1 MADKISTIYVCSQC
15 DAQSPKWSGRCLE
28 CGAWGSLKQTIVNL
42 TANKNSLPEAEPAII
57 QNLDQPGGLQV
68 RRMMT
73 NIQEIDRVF
82 GQGIVV
88 GSLTLLG
95 GEPGIGKSTLVAQIA
110 DSLDKTI
117 MYVSGEESLNQV
129 KLRLERLNCK
139 MDKIKF
145 VGETNIEKIV
155 SAIQTLNP
163 ALVIIDSIQ
172 TVHSRDLPSESGSVA
187 QIRACAVKLLEVAK
201 HDNISTIVIGHI
213 TKDGS
218 LAGPKSLEHIVD
230 TVLYLETDP
239 SNSYRFLRSTKN
251 RFGSTHEL
259 GVFEMTSQGLK
270 EVKNPTEIFLEQ
282 NTKAITG
289 SVISCI
295 IEGTR
300 PFLTEIQALVS
311 KTVFGYPQ
319 RKSSGFDLNRLQVL
333 AAVISKRTKINLTT
347 QDIILNVVGGLKIND
362 PSIDL
367 AICGAVISSH
377 LNKALDQ
384 KTIILGEVGLGGE
397 VRPVGN
403 LQHRLSEASNLGF
416 TTAIIPKTS
425 IKANKIETH
434 QITSLNDLIGLLE

>member
-1 MADKISTIYVCSQC
+1 MAERLATMYLCSQC
-15 DAQSPKWSGRCLE
+15 DAQFPKWSGRCLE
-28 CGAWGSLKQTIVNL
+28 CGAWGSLKQTTVTQTTDRKGAL
-42 TANKNSLPEAEPAII
+42 PVTAAEVVS
-57 QNLDQPGGLQV
+57 LDQPGSLQV
-68 RRMMT
+68 RRLLT
-73 NIQEIDRVF
+73 NIPEIDRVF

-110 DSLDKTI
+110 NSLDKTI
-117 MYVSGEESLNQV
+117 LYVSGEESLNQI

-139 MDKIKF
+139 IEKIKF
-145 VGETNIEKIV
+145 VSETNIEKVV
-155 SAIQTLNP
+155 SAIKAVEP
-163 ALVIIDSIQ
+163 ALVIVDSIQ
-172 TVHSRDLPSESGSVA
+172 TVYSHDLPSESGSVA

-201 HDNISTIVIGHI
+201 QDNITIIVVGHI

-259 GVFEMTSQGLK
+259 GVFEMTGQGLK

-282 NTKAITG
+282 DHAAITG

-295 IEGTR
+295 MEGTR
-300 PFLTEIQALVS
+300 PFLTEIQALVT

-333 AAVISKRTKINLTT
+333 AAVISKRTKVNLTT
-347 QDIILNVVGGLKIND
+347 QDIILNVVGGLKISD

-367 AICGAVISSH
+367 AICAAVISSQM
-377 LNKALDQ
+377 NKTLDQ
-384 KTIILGEVGLGGE
+384 KTVILGEVGLGGE

-403 LQHRLSEASNLGF
+403 LQHKLNEAANLGF
-416 TTAIIPKTS
+416 NMAIIPKTN
-425 IKANKIETH
+425 IKAGNIATQ
-434 QITSLNDLIGLLE
+434 QIASLNDLIKLLE

>member
-1 MADKISTIYVCSQC
+1 MAEKLSTMYICSQC
-15 DAQSPKWSGRCLE
+15 DAQFPKWSGRCLE
-28 CGAWGSLKQTIVNL
+28 CGAWGSLKQATISQ
-42 TANKNSLPEAEPAII
+42 TTNSKGVIEAEPAEAIS
-57 QNLDQPGGLQV
+57 LDQPGDLQV
-68 RRMMT
+68 RRMIV

-110 DSLDKTI
+110 NNLNKSIL
-117 MYVSGEESLNQV
+117 YVSGEESLSQV
-129 KLRLERLNCK
+129 KLRLERLSCK

-145 VGETNIEKIV
+145 VSETNIEKVV
-155 SAIQTLNP
+155 SAIKAIKP

-172 TVHSRDLPSESGSVA
+172 TVHSREIASESGSVA

-201 HDNISTIVIGHI
+201 QDNITIIVVGHI

-251 RFGSTHEL
+251 RFGSTHEM

-282 NTKAITG
+282 NIKPITG

-295 IEGTR
+295 MEGTR

-333 AAVISKRTKINLTT
+333 AAVISKRTKVNLTS
-347 QDIILNVVGGLKIND
+347 QDIILNVVGGLKISD

-403 LQHRLSEASNLGF
+403 LQHKLNEASNLGF
-416 TTAIIPKTS
+416 TTAIIPKTN
-425 IKANKIETH
+425 IKASNIATE
-434 QITSLNDLIGLLE
+434 QITSLNDLIKLLE